1 MPIIAGGIVTLKP
14 IGGLIGKNS
23 NMTDAQAQEAMAQR
37 AVKRQEKVDTFINKV
52 ADANKD
58 ANNKPRWSVPFN

>member
-14 IGGLIGKNS
+14 IGGLISKNS

-58 ANNKPRWSVPFN
+58 ANNKPRWSVPFK